1 MGRVNGGAGL
11 AKASHRTE
19 GPDRSR
25 QAAIDLARHNGG
37 FLMGFRDVEGVV
49 EVTVRVGRARATV
62 RAMDRARPIGDGV
75 DP

>member
-1 MGRVNGGAGL
+1 VNGGAGL

-37 FLMGFRDVEGVV
+37 VLMGFRDVEGAV
-49 EVTVRVGRARATV
+49 E
-62 RAMDRARPIGDGV
+62 
-75 DP
+75 